1 MILVYQLI
9 LQSTKI
15 ASIAGLQLYRAPE
28 IEEGIYSNKC
38 DLYSIGIILYMLK
51 TGEYIFEGKKLIDI
65 LINQKNNKI
74 KKETDDEKL
83 NNLIKKLV
91 VYDPHKRMEWDDYF
105 NDPFFKINDEEEVIK
120 KNEET
125 NILQSNEFNKLSV
138 ADIEELNNFKVIQS
152 NLMKNSNLNINMLDS
167 R

>member
-1 MILVYQLI
+1 
-9 LQSTKI
+9 
-15 ASIAGLQLYRAPE
+15 
-28 IEEGIYSNKC
+28 
-38 DLYSIGIILYMLK
+38 
-51 TGEYIFEGKKLIDI
+51 
-65 LINQKNNKI
+65 
-74 KKETDDEKL
+74 
-83 NNLIKKLV
+83 
-91 VYDPHKRMEWDDYF
+91 MEWDDYF